1 MTASVSEQE
10 SEAATQD
17 EREVG
22 TCSLCAAE
30 VPAEQLSWLEGQ
42 PVCGACVEQIRTELE
57 QQQPEG
63 KHYPIAAVGGLVG
76 AFLGAAVWAGIA
88 IITDF
93 EVGYVAILVGF
104 LAGLGVK
111 LAAGKKRSQ
120 GMQIMAAALSILGLL
135 IAKYMIFAHV
145 LVKIAAEGGTE
156 IGYFD
161 PVIFEIFPSALKE
174 MLSPFDA
181 LWLILAVGAAYRVPQ
196 PSQIALQ
203 Q

>member
-1 MTASVSEQE
+1 MTASVFEQE
-10 SEAATQD
+10 SESATQT
-17 EREVG
+17 ERA
-22 TCSLCAAE
+22 TCSLCAAV
-30 VPAEQLSWLEGQ
+30 VPVQQMSWLEGQ
-42 PVCGACVEQIRTELE
+42 PACPSCVEQIRTELAD
-57 QQQPEG
+57 QQPEG

-120 GMQIMAAALSILGLL
+120 GMQIMAAALSIVGLL
-135 IAKYMIFAHV
+135 IAKYMILAHV
-145 LVKIAAEGGTE
+145 LVSLAAEGGVE
-156 IGYFD
+156 VSYFD
-161 PVIFEIFPSALKE
+161 PTIFEIFPAALKE